1 MSLNI
6 STKHHINCNEI
17 ILEGSALSD
26 LDFEPLLDSVNKYID
41 GGESNIII
49 NLEKVKL
56 LNSLGINTLIKIF
69 TRCRNQGGEMYIVNI
84 SDKISQVLLL
94 TKLNT
99 VLNIAASLNDAIN
112 KFALDNEG

>member
-1 MSLNI
+1 MSL
-6 STKHHINCNEI
+6 SLSFHHHITCNEI
-17 ILEGSALSD
+17 SVEGLG
-26 LDFEPLLDSVNKYID
+26 LTEQDFSPLLIKVDEYLDND
-41 GGESNIII
+41 EPNIII

-69 TRCRNQGGEMYIVNI
+69 TKCRNQGGDMYIVNI

-99 VLNIAASLNDAIN
+99 VLNIASSLNDAIN
-112 KFALDNEG
+112 KFAQENES